1 MKGGKRIVK
10 TKLFSYSQ
18 LDTFV
23 HRLSGLTK
31 LICFVLLTS
40 SVMLTYDIR
49 IIAGIMVLSLIMMR
63 ISQIKFS
70 QIKLMLVY
78 VLIFLATNFVLTF
91 LFSPMYGVEIY
102 GTRHDIFAIAGR
114 YVLTQEQL
122 FYQISKFSKY
132 LSVIPLGMIFI
143 FTTNPS
149 EFASSLNGVGVSYR
163 VCTSLSLTL
172 RYFPDVTRD
181 YKTIS
186 LAQQARGLEMT
197 SKAKLSKRIKS
208 IAAILVPLIFTTVDR
223 IELISNAMDLRGFGK
238 KKKRTWYAK
247 KPLGTADY
255 LSMLVCLLVL
265 GITLY
270 VRFFI
275 NHSFFYNPFI

>member
-1 MKGGKRIVK
+1 MK

-31 LICFVLLTS
+31 LVCFVLLTTA
-40 SVMLTYDIR
+40 VMLTYDIR
-49 IIAGIMVLSLIMMR
+49 VIAGIMVLSLIVMR
-63 ISQIKFS
+63 ISQIRFS
-70 QIKLMLVY
+70 QIRVMLVY
-78 VLIFLATNFVLTF
+78 IMIFLVTNFFLTF
-91 LFSPMYGVEIY
+91 LFAPMYGVEIY
-102 GTRHDIFAIAGR
+102 GTRHDLFTIAGN
-114 YVLTQEQL
+114 YVVTLEQL
-122 FYQISKFSKY
+122 FYQITKFSKY

-149 EFASSLNGVGVSYR
+149 EFASSLNGVGVSYK

-181 YKTIS
+181 YQTIS

-208 IAAILVPLIFTTVDR
+208 IAAILIPLIFTTIDR

-238 KKKRTWYAK
+238 HKKRTWYAK
-247 KPLGTADY
+247 RPLKRADY
-255 LSMLVCLLVL
+255 LSMLVCLFVLLV
-265 GITLY
+265 TLY
-270 VRFFI
+270 MRFFV

>member
-1 MKGGKRIVK
+1 MK

-31 LICFVLLTS
+31 LVCFVLLTTA
-40 SVMLTYDIR
+40 VMLTYDIR
-49 IIAGIMVLSLIMMR
+49 VIAGIMVLSLIVMR
-63 ISQIKFS
+63 ISQIRFS
-70 QIKLMLVY
+70 QIRVMLVY
-78 VLIFLATNFVLTF
+78 VMIFLVTNFFLTF
-91 LFSPMYGVEIY
+91 LFAPMYGVEIY
-102 GTRHDIFAIAGR
+102 GTRHDLFTIAGN
-114 YVLTQEQL
+114 YVVTLEQL
-122 FYQISKFSKY
+122 FYQITKFSKY

-149 EFASSLNGVGVSYR
+149 EFASSLNGVGVSYK

-181 YKTIS
+181 YQTIS

-208 IAAILVPLIFTTVDR
+208 IAAILIPLIFTTIDR

-238 KKKRTWYAK
+238 HKKRTWYAK
-247 KPLGTADY
+247 RPLKRADY
-255 LSMLVCLLVL
+255 LSMLVCLFVLLV
-265 GITLY
+265 TLY
-270 VRFFI
+270 MRFFV